1 MAADLSGASSLDS
14 AILAECDLG
23 PVRLP
28 QKFRRVFPIDITKFL
43 TSPLMEHKCW
53 FVLVRAARELRN
65 DTQIQDEFSHPQS
78 SLRTWVGL

>member
-14 AILAECDLG
+14 AILAECELG

-43 TSPLMEHKCW
+43 TSPLMDHKCW
-53 FVLVRAARELRN
+53 FILVRAARELRN
-65 DTQIQDEFSHPQS
+65 DTRVQDGFSHQS